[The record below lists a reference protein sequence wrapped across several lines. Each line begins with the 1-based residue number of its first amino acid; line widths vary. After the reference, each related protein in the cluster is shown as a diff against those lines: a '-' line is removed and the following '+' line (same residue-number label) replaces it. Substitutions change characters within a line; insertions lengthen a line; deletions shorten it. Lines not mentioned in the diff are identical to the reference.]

1 MSEGYSK
8 LVSWEIFNFMSIEY
22 AKLTFDE
29 TNIINIKGYNDSG
42 KSAALRA
49 LDVLFFN
56 VKPASQVRFIKDGCD
71 YFRVLCHFSDGVMI
85 LRDKYINGQGL
96 YELYKDG
103 KLLFTTK
110 NGSELSRI
118 NEVPEPIQQ
127 YLGLIT
133 SDAWNV
139 NSRSCF
145 EQQLLVQTKGSENSK
160 ALNEI
165 LRSEELA
172 QAGELLN
179 TDKNKLNSR
188 ISTVSA
194 ELEVYK
200 RQTQESNG
208 VSGEM
213 VTALRA
219 HDTMLSSTEERM
231 RSIDSV
237 KSTLEEA
244 NKIPVIPE
252 THKVDV
258 SQLRALNSISSTMQ
272 ELGSIPS
279 IPEVPC
285 VDISRLRLILQA
297 RNSYA
302 ELNSLPTIPQTK
314 GIDTAQV
321 ESLCKIYSALSNIQ
335 SVEDKLKECDA
346 SIADC
351 QSRSEKLTAELEKV
365 GHKFVKCQ
373 NCGTMV
379 AVDN

>member
-110 NGSELSRI
+110 NGNELSRI

-133 SDAWNV
+133 SDTWNV

-165 LRSEELA
+165 LRSEEIA

-188 ISTVSA
+188 ISAVSA

-200 RQTQESNG
+200 RQTQESQG

-213 VTALRA
+213 VAALRK
-219 HDTMLSSTEERM
+219 HDNALSATEERM
-231 RSIDSV
+231 RDISAVGNTLAEISEIQISPEMQTIDYSQLKSLEGIKTTLAELRGIPDIPELPVIDMSQLELLSRV
-237 KSTLEEA
+237 KSSTNELERL
-244 NKIPVIPE
+244 PVIPKTQGISTE
-252 THKVDV
+252 
-258 SQLRALNSISSTMQ
+258 QL
-272 ELGSIPS
+272 E
-279 IPEVPC
+279 
-285 VDISRLRLILQA
+285 DLI
-297 RNSYA
+297 
-302 ELNSLPTIPQTK
+302 
-314 GIDTAQV
+314 
-321 ESLCKIYSALSNIQ
+321 KIYNALSDVQ
-335 SVEDKLKECDA
+335 GVEDKLKECDTY
-346 SIADC
+346 ITEC
-351 QSRSEKLTAELEKV
+351 QERSEKLSMELEKI

-379 AVDN
+379 PVED

>member
-110 NGSELSRI
+110 NGNELSRI

-133 SDAWNV
+133 SDTWNV

-165 LRSEELA
+165 LRSEEIA

-188 ISTVSA
+188 ISAVSA

-200 RQTQESNG
+200 RQTQESQG

-213 VTALRA
+213 VAALRK
-219 HDTMLSSTEERM
+219 HDNALSATEERM
-231 RSIDSV
+231 RDISAVGNTLAEISEIQISPEMQTIDYSQLKSLEGIKTTLAELRGIPDIPELPVIDMSQLELLSRV
-237 KSTLEEA
+237 KSSINELERL
-244 NKIPVIPE
+244 PVIPKTQGISTE
-252 THKVDV
+252 
-258 SQLRALNSISSTMQ
+258 QL
-272 ELGSIPS
+272 E
-279 IPEVPC
+279 
-285 VDISRLRLILQA
+285 DLI
-297 RNSYA
+297 
-302 ELNSLPTIPQTK
+302 
-314 GIDTAQV
+314 
-321 ESLCKIYSALSNIQ
+321 KIYSALSDVQ
-335 SVEDKLKECDA
+335 KVEDKLKECDTY
-346 SIADC
+346 ITEC
-351 QSRSEKLTAELEKV
+351 QARSEKLSMELEKI

-379 AVDN
+379 PVED